1 MLGTFVRHLIVTT
14 GITFAFIGLGVL
26 IEFACRRITP
36 NLPSPSSSNRIANC
50 KYAAVLLVF
59 QGTIQ
64 LIYGAILAMT
74 LAPLSRP
81 LFGSR
86 AGIPFSLLVTFLY
99 SVLGDFL
106 YYWFHRWQHS
116 SRWLWPMHELHHED
130 EHVNVTSAFKF
141 HWMDSMADYTLQ
153 VLPTL
158 FLPRPLVTIPILGL
172 LRVVRVTFE
181 HLAIPLHLGPFN
193 RLITSPANHRI
204 HHSKIPEHFNK
215 NFAAVWPF
223 WDVIF
228 GTYHAPKDGEYLP
241 TGLLSGKVNTS
252 VKDALWGPLNV

>member
-1 MLGTFVRHLIVTT
+1 
-14 GITFAFIGLGVL
+14 
-26 IEFACRRITP
+26 
-36 NLPSPSSSNRIANC
+36 
-50 KYAAVLLVF
+50 
-59 QGTIQ
+59 
-64 LIYGAILAMT
+64 
-74 LAPLSRP
+74 
-81 LFGSR
+81 
-86 AGIPFSLLVTFLY
+86 
-99 SVLGDFL
+99 
-106 YYWFHRWQHS
+106 
-116 SRWLWPMHELHHED
+116 MHELHHED

-228 GTYHAPKDGEYLP
+228 GTYHAPKDGEYPP